1 MYDEFWKEDSIFH
14 TLRKEF
20 VYKTCPT
27 QTPQRLKYKKNNN
40 AWIQYSTKLIRSM
53 RR

>member
-40 AWIQYSTKLIRSM
+40 A
-53 RR
+53 